1 MTRFSGRTAP
11 KHPGGAPNCADWV
24 MEETYSHELASAGF
38 WPGAGYGEAAFYAY
52 AYPQPENYAKASLE
66 PDEAYY
72 HSDLREFILPYS
84 VVQSAPDPD
93 LKLMTFLNSAY
104 EAAANLGDW
113 DRSALEFQFPVPGR

>member
-1 MTRFSGRTAP
+1 
-11 KHPGGAPNCADWV
+11 